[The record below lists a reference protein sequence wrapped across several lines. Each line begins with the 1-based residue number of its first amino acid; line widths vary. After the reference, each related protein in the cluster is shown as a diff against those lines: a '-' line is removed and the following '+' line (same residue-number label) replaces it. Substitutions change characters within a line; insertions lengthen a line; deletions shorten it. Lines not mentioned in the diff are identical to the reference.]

1 MVHPKV
7 QGHIMIVD
15 DTPANL
21 HLLKTILSYHG
32 YTVSP
37 TQDGHEAVDKALETL
52 PDLVLLDVTMPD
64 MDGYDIC
71 HALKEHPET
80 QSIPV
85 IFMSALDDTDA
96 KVKAFESGGVDYI
109 TKPFQINEVLARINT
124 HLTIRKLQ
132 RDLEQQI
139 DELKAFTSTVAH
151 DIKGPISI
159 ANGFADLMHLYG
171 SEYPLDDQKKY
182 LKTIFDNTKKATN
195 IVDELLLLA
204 QVGQSDILVETL
216 QMDEIMGQ
224 VSTRIESYITE
235 YGGTVSYASDWPA
248 AVGYGPWIEEVW
260 INYINNALKYGGE
273 PAEVTVGAERLSP
286 TQVKFFVQDRGDGL
300 SEEEQNKLFIE
311 FTRIHNAAQERE
323 GTGLGLSIVKRI
335 VEKLGGY
342 VGVKSEV
349 GKGSQFYFVLPAPS

>member
-1 MVHPKV
+1 
-7 QGHIMIVD
+7 MIVD

-32 YTVSP
+32 YTVLP
-37 TQDGHEAVDKALETL
+37 TSNGHEAVDKALEMG

-71 HALKEHPET
+71 GAFKERPET

-85 IFMSALDDTDA
+85 IFMSARDDTDT
-96 KVKAFESGGVDYI
+96 KVKAFEAGGVDYI
-109 TKPFQINEVLARINT
+109 TKPFQVNEVLARINT

-151 DIKGPISI
+151 DIKGPISL

-171 SEYPLDDQKKY
+171 HEYPLDDQKKY

-204 QVGQSDILVETL
+204 QVGQSDILVEPL
-216 QMDEIMGQ
+216 QMEEIIAQ
-224 VSTRIESYITE
+224 VSTRIESYIEE
-235 YGGTVSYASDWPA
+235 YGGTVSYAADWPTA
-248 AVGYGPWIEEVW
+248 LGYGPWIEEVW

-273 PAEVTVGAERLSP
+273 PADVTVGAEQLNR
-286 TQVKFFVQDRGDGL
+286 TQVKFYVQDKGGGL
-300 SEEEQNKLFIE
+300 SAEEQNKLFIE
-311 FTRIHNAAQERE
+311 FTRIHNGAQERE

-335 VEKLGGY
+335 IEKLGGT
-342 VGVKSEV
+342 VGVESEV
-349 GKGSQFYFVLPAPS
+349 GQGSRFYFVLPTPS